1 MTMTDFNPNN
11 IALEDHVLTP
21 DGLALVLDIDQEAR
35 TVRVIHNSAYAGPN
49 TKEMDYTVEYC
60 ITQVEKV
67 QEWAIIYED
76 KFAKPGA
83 MPRVYTIRET
93 TESQLPQLLSSLKAK
108 LHEEYLET
116 CKTWTPEAWQK
127 QFNAPLRDT
136 SDTLQAVTI
145 EQWFQM
151 EREHLLGNAELH
163 METYREFMDALE
175 VLPPQKWQCDAD
187 LGFERFLMSEY
198 WTGSYTTQHACVTHQ
213 GKHICASRMVDA
225 RDKSTWITREEVFAA
240 YVDGEVP
247 ETLFSEQDIDE
258 HLKRARKEAKIPGEG
273 LNWHRDLGYKDEH
286 NRFDMA
292 ACVEVID
299 GNETYIERADDVD
312 LNRLHNEGTIH
323 EFLFTIYAYKV
334 DGECAAIAD
343 FRTKQDAE
351 YVYKRLN
358 EALCDPYNF

>member
-1 MTMTDFNPNN
+1 MNDQNKTSYNPNN

-21 DGLALVLDIDQEAR
+21 DGLALVLDIDEEAR
-35 TVRVIHNSAYAGPN
+35 AVRVIHNSVYAGPN
-49 TKEMDYTVEYC
+49 TKEMDLTVEYC

-67 QEWAIIYED
+67 QEWVIIYED

-136 SDTLQAVTI
+136 SDTPQAVTI
-145 EQWFQM
+145 EQWYKM

-175 VLPPQKWQCDAD
+175 VLPPQKWTNRE
-187 LGFERFLMSEY
+187 GFETFLMSEY

-213 GKHICASRMVDA
+213 GKHICACRLVDA
-225 RDKSTWITREEVFAA
+225 RDKSTWITREQVMAA
-240 YVDGEVP
+240 HEAGEEP
-247 ETLFSEQDIDE
+247 EIGFSEVQIDKA
-258 HLKRARKEAKIPGEG
+258 LKRFREDGKG
-273 LNWHRDLGYKDEH
+273 LNWACELGFEEEY
-286 NRFDMA
+286 NRFLLA
-292 ACVEVID
+292 ACVETVRY
-299 GNETYIERADDVD
+299 GGEKQIERV
-312 LNRLHNEGTIH
+312 NEIDILPLL
-323 EFLFTIYAYKV
+323 ERDQINELFWTIYAYKK

-343 FRTKQDAE
+343 FHTKEEAE
-351 YVYKRLN
+351 RVFV
-358 EALCDPYNF
+358 ELCRNLADPYNF